1 MECFPKKCINNGQTS
16 KKSLLKSGVR
26 LEPIII
32 EYIGAQCHFF
42 DGYYSLL
49 TWKKLEYYLKNNSI
63 LFVKIHKY
71 EKIHV

>member
-32 EYIGAQCHFF
+32 EYNGAQCDFF
-42 DGYYSLL
+42 YDYYSLL
-49 TWKKLEYYLKNNSI
+49 GKN
-63 LFVKIHKY
+63 
-71 EKIHV
+71 